1 MSSNIEYDLDTSGG
15 LMDKIRALIAPPVSD
30 DGKVKKKE
38 GLDLHPYFKRP
49 GKGHN
54 HDSCDSCKEGG
65 DLLCCDRCPASFHF
79 ICHNPPLD
87 ENDIP
92 LGEWICHSCR
102 VKENRLLEDKIKE
115 EVKDTS
121 TESLVVDKP
130 NEDGRD
136 DDDYMDFDLD
146 LPSTSSGLTNERDR
160 RAKGRAARKLMTN
173 NNRKPSHKIKEVF
186 DQLIQTG
193 ELMNPVTFDPPM
205 EYKLKV
211 LLPGDDKVQAPG
223 KLGVRRTSSSKKK
236 PHELDH
242 QGLVPLPAK
251 LCFTCGRSCKKAPLI
266 ACDYCSLFYHMDC
279 LDPPLTFPPKGMWMC
294 PSHCQ
299 HYLDNVL
306 WKGASFTE
314 RLALWDKY
322 ALNNPDERTIK
333 LDFLRKSYSR
343 KYHPYKIRS
352 SSGVKIPVKVPD
364 LVKSYY
370 KQRPRRDRS
379 HRDLL
384 KAIAYYDREE
394 ALKQE
399 ASKTAPVQHLA
410 SAEDQE
416 LALSVFLKMQV
427 EGVERIL
434 NLREKS
440 QSQSVTKIKEETI
453 TSGCIEELI
462 ENSDGTFCDKNDK
475 VPSESKIDQ
484 LASVANQELETF
496 NQTNGD
502 IEIETVS
509 IDWNAL
515 DIVGDIQALSKCNN
529 VESEEIWTEKELKTD
544 PNNKLKVEPNKDNSK
559 LESLHNNEDKV
570 IINSHR
576 VDDKEDVEFC
586 SEENVNHAESTDNNR
601 QELGVIK
608 DSLTMNMLHDTKS
621 YSDLDKILDTLDPS
635 VVRLLAMQQL
645 GQIKKQLSEDK
656 SHKKT
661 NSTDELTNGPVLSNK
676 STQPADVSKH
686 SLQPADVSKHSLQP
700 ADISKHSLQPVD
712 ILKHSIG
719 ASSEQLVS
727 HKEKNDLLQVDTS
740 HISEN
745 CRLESASPKQTN
757 DLRYEFKATKLT
769 RAALIPCHQD
779 LVNCGMIPVN
789 KGCFRIGKGLSC
801 DLCLY
806 EVTSCSLISEDH
818 AIITYDQKFR
828 KFTLV
833 NFSEYGTTVDCLDY
847 GLAVQKAKTTNLPSK
862 LGRQIDEIETLQN
875 RRKKIRHI
883 SPINVETDNPC
894 LTVNK
899 RCKCDKTMP
908 RTFNEGPAIL
918 KHGSRITIGC
928 VTFIFSVHISQL
940 NEHKQKHQKVT
951 KETPSSKSSS

>member
-1 MSSNIEYDLDTSGG
+1 M
-15 LMDKIRALIAPPVSD
+15 
-30 DGKVKKKE
+30 
-38 GLDLHPYFKRP
+38 
-49 GKGHN
+49 
-54 HDSCDSCKEGG
+54 
-65 DLLCCDRCPASFHF
+65 
-79 ICHNPPLD
+79 
-87 ENDIP
+87 
-92 LGEWICHSCR
+92 
-102 VKENRLLEDKIKE
+102 
-115 EVKDTS
+115 
-121 TESLVVDKP
+121 
-130 NEDGRD
+130 
-136 DDDYMDFDLD
+136 
-146 LPSTSSGLTNERDR
+146 
-160 RAKGRAARKLMTN
+160 
-173 NNRKPSHKIKEVF
+173 
-186 DQLIQTG
+186 
-193 ELMNPVTFDPPM
+193 
-205 EYKLKV
+205 
-211 LLPGDDKVQAPG
+211 
-223 KLGVRRTSSSKKK
+223 
-236 PHELDH
+236 
-242 QGLVPLPAK
+242 
-251 LCFTCGRSCKKAPLI
+251 
-266 ACDYCSLFYHMDC
+266 
-279 LDPPLTFPPKGMWMC
+279 
-294 PSHCQ
+294 
-299 HYLDNVL
+299 DNVL

-686 SLQPADVSKHSLQP
+686 SLQPADISKHSLQP
-700 ADISKHSLQPVD
+700 ADVSKHSLQPVD

-740 HISEN
+740 HISN

-789 KGCFRIGKGLSC
+789 KGCFRIGKGPIHVNQTNGKRAAKCACGLTPGMHCAQNDAICSEIVVVCCCLCLFKMFKTIERPADCKIRSVIRFLTARNVSAADILRQINEVYGPNAMSDSKVRKWVRAFKDGRENVHDEPRSGRSSVITEDLVKAVDEKIRLSC

-894 LTVNK
+894 LT
-899 RCKCDKTMP
+899 
-908 RTFNEGPAIL
+908 
-918 KHGSRITIGC
+918 
-928 VTFIFSVHISQL
+928 
-940 NEHKQKHQKVT
+940 
-951 KETPSSKSSS
+951 